1 MHKIKNMIPKHYETA
16 VNKALKEN
24 VNETEYC
31 DLLEVFYSELVEL
44 SINQHD
50 THAYERSSQY
60 TWDFTDRVGNK
71 MRVLLLPMKNDV
83 KSAYV
88 VSIEGKEV
96 LVYDKSKLEDKDMV
110 IDLPDERRLNTV
122 YKIITNEIVPEFL
135 LNKVPNKLSFTP
147 ISTSRDRLV
156 KLILNKVA
164 KDHPRLEVKGNM
176 LIHK

>member
-1 MHKIKNMIPKHYETA
+1 
-16 VNKALKEN
+16 
-24 VNETEYC
+24 
-31 DLLEVFYSELVEL
+31 
-44 SINQHD
+44 
-50 THAYERSSQY
+50 
-60 TWDFTDRVGNK
+60 
-71 MRVLLLPMKNDV
+71 
-83 KSAYV
+83 
-88 VSIEGKEV
+88 
-96 LVYDKSKLEDKDMV
+96 MV